1 MPRQIIVGWTREG
14 VDLERASVEVLT
26 VGSFDGFHRGHQ
38 ALIGYT
44 VERARAIGARSV
56 LMTFEP
62 HPAKVVGRGAVRLL
76 QAPEQRAAWLEHSPV
91 DVLWVVPFTLA
102 LAGLGP
108 EEFLEEYVF
117 RAGTVREVV
126 VGTDFRFGVH
136 RSGDVVLLARMAR
149 PRGVR
154 VWALPP
160 VSVGDEPCRSS
171 EVRRRLRTG
180 DVEGASRL
188 LGRPYALWGVIQVG
202 EGLGRQIG
210 FPTANLNWRN
220 EVLPAPG
227 VYVTVLRVGDR
238 LWPSVTNVGWRPTV
252 GGRRLQV
259 EAHVLGEPGNLYGQA
274 TEFFFL
280 KRIRAEQSFPS
291 VEALRRQIGADVET
305 ARCFF
310 TDRPVA
316 TLPADWFR
324 PTWDGTWYEAHRAD
338 FRPQTIDLPSA

>member
-1 MPRQIIVGWTREG
+1 MPREIIIGWTRGETG
-14 VDLERASVEVLT
+14 LERASAEVLT

-44 VERARAIGARSV
+44 VERARALGARSV

-62 HPAKVVGRGAVRLL
+62 HPAKVVGRSAVRLL

-91 DVLWVVPFTLA
+91 DVLWVVPFTPA

-108 EEFLEEYVF
+108 EEFLEQYVF
-117 RAGTVREVV
+117 RPGVVREVV
-126 VGTDFRFGVH
+126 VGTDFRFGV
-136 RSGDVVLLARMAR
+136 RRGGDVALLARMAR

-160 VSVGDEPCRSS
+160 VAVGDEPCRSS
-171 EVRRRLRTG
+171 EVRRRLGTG

-188 LGRPYALWGVIQVG
+188 LGRPYALWGVVQAG
-202 EGLGRQIG
+202 EGLGRQMG

-238 LWPSVTNVGWRPTV
+238 LWPSVTNVGRRPTV

-259 EAHVLGEPGNLYGQA
+259 EAHVLGDPGDLYGRQA
-274 TEFFFL
+274 ELFFL
-280 KRIRAEQSFPS
+280 KRVRAEQSFPS

-305 ARCFF
+305 ARHFF
-310 TDRPVA
+310 AERPVD
-316 TLPADWFR
+316 TFPADWFR
-324 PTWDGTWYEAHRAD
+324 PAWDWAWYEAHRAAL
-338 FRPQTIDLPSA
+338 RPEVPT